1 MCAHNSV
8 TPITVS
14 CCCCCLY
21 RNASTRHTAYRLER
35 TNPGNLSSLA
45 GTTVGSGV
53 RRVRG
58 RDQRAIPGRPIF
70 LAILTMYDLGL
81 LASSIVGVKDPF
93 TAEGRDQQR
102 GRPTDQGRRY
112 FGLCNYVDRAPA
124 YVNFTRHQFGPKWGM
139 SPTRNRTPDPPLQ
152 SQAPNW
158 SDWEGLLL
166 RGSNRRTDSN
176 RCLQSHK
183 HPKADI

>member
-1 MCAHNSV
+1 
-8 TPITVS
+8 
-14 CCCCCLY
+14 
-21 RNASTRHTAYRLER
+21 
-35 TNPGNLSSLA
+35 
-45 GTTVGSGV
+45 
-53 RRVRG
+53 
-58 RDQRAIPGRPIF
+58 
-70 LAILTMYDLGL
+70 MYDLGL

-166 RGSNRRTDSN
+166 RGPNRRTDSN
-176 RCLQSHK
+176 RSACRVTSTLN
-183 HPKADI
+183 KADI